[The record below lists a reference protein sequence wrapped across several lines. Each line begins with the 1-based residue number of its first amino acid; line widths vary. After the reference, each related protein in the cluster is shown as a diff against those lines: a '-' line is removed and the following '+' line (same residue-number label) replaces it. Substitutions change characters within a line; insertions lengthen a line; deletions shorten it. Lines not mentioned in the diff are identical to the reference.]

1 MMRESMMKLGETSDV
16 TVTFVVDNYADV
28 FAASKPGVERYGSVG
43 KPLLA
48 EHGLSIHL
56 RLGSERH
63 EVLLD
68 AGHTKVAVL
77 HNLPLLEVEPKGV
90 DEVVISHGHRDHTGS
105 VVEFLQK
112 RGGKTPVVVHPDAF
126 LERWKVLPDGVR
138 QGPWQE
144 SAEAWQQAGADI
156 VYVEGPRQ
164 LANGCLAT
172 GAIPRR
178 TGFERV
184 SDQLF
189 YSDGGKLV
197 PDLMR
202 DDQAIVVNVRG
213 KGLVVITG
221 CAHSGIVNTVLYAQ
235 EVSGVETVHAVMGGF
250 HLCDASEET
259 MQRSI
264 QALKEVAPRLVMPAH
279 CSGFEAR
286 RRFAAEMAEEFAP
299 SAVGTTLKF

>member
-1 MMRESMMKLGETSDV
+1 MRELGETTDV

-28 FAASKPGVERYGSVG
+28 FAASKPGVERYGSAR

-56 RLGSERH
+56 RLGSEGH

-68 AGHTKVAVL
+68 AGHTNVAVP
-77 HNLPLLEVEPKGV
+77 HNLPLLEIEPRRV

-105 VVEFLQK
+105 IVEFLRE
-112 RGGKTPVVVHPDAF
+112 RGGRTPVLVHPDAF
-126 LERWKVLPDGVR
+126 LERWRVLPDGGR
-138 QGPWQE
+138 EGPWQE
-144 SAEAWQQAGADI
+144 DVDAWQQAGAEM

-164 LANGCLAT
+164 LANGCLVT
-172 GAIPRR
+172 GTISRR

-184 SDQLF
+184 SDRLF
-189 YSDGGKLV
+189 YSDGGELV
-197 PDLMR
+197 PDGIK
-202 DDQAIVVNVRG
+202 DDQAIVVNVKG

-235 EVSGVETVHAVMGGF
+235 EVSGVEKVHAVVGGF
-250 HLCDASEET
+250 HLCDANEET

-264 QALKEVAPRLVMPAH
+264 EALKGVAPRLVMPAH

-286 RRFAAEMAEEFAP
+286 RRFATEMPDEFAA

>member
-1 MMRESMMKLGETSDV
+1 MKKFGETTNV
-16 TVTFVVDNYADV
+16 AVTFVVDNYADV
-28 FAASKPGVERYGSVG
+28 FVASKPGVERYGSAR

-56 RLGSERH
+56 RLGSEGH

-68 AGHTKVAVL
+68 AGHTNVAVP
-77 HNLPLLEVEPKGV
+77 HNLPLLEIEPRGV

-105 VVEFLQK
+105 VVEFLRE
-112 RGGKTPVVVHPDAF
+112 RGGRTPVVVHPDAF
-126 LERWKVLPDGVR
+126 LERWRVLADGGR
-138 QGPWQE
+138 EGPWQE
-144 SAEAWQQAGADI
+144 DAQAWEQAGAEM

-164 LANGCLAT
+164 LANGCLVT

-184 SDQLF
+184 SDRLF

-197 PDLMR
+197 PDGIK
-202 DDQAIVVNVRG
+202 DDQAIVVNVKG

-235 EVSGVETVHAVMGGF
+235 EVSGVENVHAVVGGF
-250 HLCDASEET
+250 HLCDANEET

-264 QALKEVAPRLVMPAH
+264 EALKSVRPRLIMPAH
-279 CSGFEAR
+279 CSGLEAA
-286 RRFAAEMAEEFAP
+286 RRFAAQMPEEFA
-299 SAVGTTLKF
+299 SGAVGTTLKF

>member
-1 MMRESMMKLGETSDV
+1 MTTDV

-28 FAASKPGVERYGSVG
+28 FAASKPGVERYGSAR

-56 RLGSERH
+56 RLGSEGH

-68 AGHTKVAVL
+68 AGHTNVAVP
-77 HNLPLLEVEPKGV
+77 HNLPLLEIEPKRV

-105 VVEFLQK
+105 ILEFLRE
-112 RGGKTPVVVHPDAF
+112 RGGRTPVVVHPDAF
-126 LERWKVLPDGVR
+126 VERWRLLPDGGR
-138 QGPWQE
+138 EGPWQE
-144 SAEAWQQAGADI
+144 DAAAWQQAGAEM
-156 VYVEGPRQ
+156 VYVEGPQQ
-164 LANGCLAT
+164 LANGCLVT
-172 GAIPRR
+172 GTIPRR

-184 SDQLF
+184 SDRLF
-189 YSDGGKLV
+189 YSDGGELV
-197 PDLMR
+197 PDGIK
-202 DDQAIVVNVRG
+202 DDQAIVVNVKG

-235 EVSGVETVHAVMGGF
+235 EVSGVENVHAVVGGF

-259 MQRSI
+259 MQLSI
-264 QALKEVAPRLVMPAH
+264 EALKNVGPRLIMPAH
-279 CSGFEAR
+279 CSGLEAV
-286 RRFAAEMAEEFAP
+286 RRFAAEMPEEFAA